1 MPLPKR
7 KLPSIHAEQLL
18 DFCQQLDQLKKDN
31 PGRPLILYTAFS
43 FSHNYL
49 KLLHQMVKHG
59 ALIALHLADG
69 HMCGTVSLAEMAD
82 GTYFHALLVS
92 NPYIK
97 ELPWLAENYAFDAIH
112 ASVGTSSPYV
122 FRELVTRSRSPVII
136 DYFDFREIMFD
147 KQGLTQN
154 NFGVENLALELK
166 MWGEI
171 FTGAAGIIHLDSPE
185 IVERLSR
192 RHGHTPLALFFQSY
206 VSEEWVAQWNIP
218 DKTVHG
224 EMPRS
229 IVFAGGLHKPS
240 QHGYAFHGSF
250 PDGVLGLVEQGF
262 EFTIFNG
269 CDSTGEGYATYQ
281 DKSRSIPGFH
291 YRSAVPNF
299 ALARE
304 LAAFDLGWNAQN
316 LATGNEDEYYFRTLM
331 GSKLFNYLE
340 AGLPCVVSNYATFA
354 ADFVREYNIGIA
366 LDWDQWADFGR
377 IAATTD
383 WESIR
388 ASVATARK
396 TLTMEQNMGRFIH
409 FYNTACGRE
418 IFPQN
423 KVGE

>member
-7 KLPSIHAEQLL
+7 ILPAIHEKQLL
-18 DFCQQLDQLKKDN
+18 DFCRQLDQLKQDN
-31 PGRPLILYTAFS
+31 PGRPLILYTGFS

-49 KLLHQMVKHG
+49 KLLRQMVKHG

-69 HMCGTVSLAEMAD
+69 HMGGTVSLTEMAD

-185 IVERLSR
+185 IVERLSHL
-192 RHGHTPLALFFQSY
+192 HGHTPLALFFQSY
-206 VSEEWVAQWNIP
+206 VSEEWLSHWNLLE
-218 DKTVHG
+218 KTVHE
-224 EMPRS
+224 EMPET
-229 IVFAGGLHKPS
+229 IVFAGGLHQPY
-240 QHGYAFHGSF
+240 QHGYAFHDSF
-250 PDGVLGLVEQGF
+250 LNGVLGLVEQGF

-269 CDSTGEGYATYQ
+269 CDSKGEGYAAYQ
-281 DKSRSIPGFH
+281 EKSRSIPRFH
-291 YRSAVPNF
+291 YRLAVPNF
-299 ALARE
+299 TLARE

-316 LATGNEDEYYFRTLM
+316 MDTGNEDEYYFRTLM
-331 GSKLFNYLE
+331 ASKLFNYLE
-340 AGLPCVVSNYATFA
+340 AGLPCVVSSYTTFV
-354 ADFVREYNIGIA
+354 ADFVREHNIGIT
-366 LDWDQWADFGR
+366 LEWDQWADFGR
-377 IAATTD
+377 IAASTD

-388 ASVATARK
+388 AAVATARK
-396 TLTMEQNMGRFIH
+396 TLTMERNMGRFIR

-418 IFPQN
+418 IFSGEE
-423 KVGE
+423 VGE